1 MAKGSAKGNF
11 GYLRGNADATVG
23 EVSATGSVDV
33 SLMKDGKI
41 APRVSGKVEAAAVG
55 AKGSAEGGVGTENNN
70 VHVGAEGKA
79 GVAKASAE
87 VGAGTIYV
95 KNNDGTESKQYG
107 VKAEAGAEAYLAE
120 GKVSGGLTIL
130 GVKLNVGAGGKLG
143 RCRCKSRRQCYKWR
157 RQWKCFSWFGSR
169 IAARFLSRL
178 VRI

>member
-1 MAKGSAKGNF
+1 
-11 GYLRGNADATVG
+11 
-23 EVSATGSVDV
+23 
-33 SLMKDGKI
+33 MKDGKI

-143 RCRCKSRRQCYKWR
+143 GAGAKAGGSVTNGGVSGSASLGLGVGLQLDFSIDWSGFKWK
-157 RQWKCFSWFGSR
+157 W
-169 IAARFLSRL
+169 
-178 VRI
+178 